1 MKRADQIF
9 WALLGITAL
18 VFTVEILF
26 VFLRVPAAQLPAG
39 GLAQKIFY
47 FHVPA
52 AYAMYLCG
60 AVGFVASVLYLLGAT
75 DARDAWAR
83 SGAECATCFGGLVLT
98 SGPLWAKKAWGVYW
112 TFDPRLTTLLLTVL
126 MFAAIVMVRSYGGAG
141 EAERRF
147 AAGLTIMGTAM
158 LPIIHYSVQ
167 KWGGNHPTVI
177 TKGGG
182 GLQHPDMTRAL
193 LLGFVA
199 MTLLAALLLWVR
211 ARVALAEA
219 RVAALEETA
228 AAAGLGES
236 A

>member
-1 MKRADQIF
+1 MTRADRFF
-9 WALLGITAL
+9 WALLLSTAA
-18 VFTVEILF
+18 VFVYEICF
-26 VFLRVPAAQLPAG
+26 VFLVVPAAQLPAG

-52 AYAMYLCG
+52 AYAIYVSG
-60 AVGFVASVLYLLGAT
+60 TVGFVASVLYLLKPT

-83 SGAECATCFGGLVLT
+83 SGAECASCFGGLVLT

-126 MFAAIVMVRSYGGAG
+126 MYVAIVMLRSFGGRG

-147 AAGLTIMGTAM
+147 AAGFTLLGTAM

-182 GLQHPDMTRAL
+182 GLQHPAMTQAL
-193 LLGFVA
+193 LIGFLA

-211 ARVALAEA
+211 AKLALAEA
-219 RVAALEETA
+219 RLAATEETA
-228 AAAGLGES
+228 AALGLGET

>member
-1 MKRADQIF
+1 
-9 WALLGITAL
+9 
-18 VFTVEILF
+18 
-26 VFLRVPAAQLPAG
+26 
-39 GLAQKIFY
+39 
-47 FHVPA
+47 
-52 AYAMYLCG
+52 MYLSG
-60 AVGFVASVLYLLGAT
+60 TVGFAASVLYLLGAT

>member
-1 MKRADQIF
+1 MTRTDRIF
-9 WALLGITAL
+9 WALLLTTAA
-18 VFTVEILF
+18 VFAYEIYF
-26 VFLRVPAAQLPAG
+26 VFLVVPAAQLPAG

-52 AYAMYLCG
+52 AYAMYVSG
-60 AVGFVASVLYLLGAT
+60 GVGFIASVLYLLKQT
-75 DARDAWAR
+75 DTRDAWGKA
-83 SGAECATCFGGLVLT
+83 GAECATCFGTLVLT

-126 MFAAIVMVRSYGGAG
+126 MYAAIVMLRSFGGQG

-147 AAGLTIMGTAM
+147 AAGFTILGTAM

-182 GLQHPDMTRAL
+182 GLHHPAMTQAL
-193 LLGFVA
+193 MIGFLA
-199 MTLLAALLLWVR
+199 MTLLASLLLWVR
-211 ARVALAEA
+211 TKLALAEA
-219 RVAALEETA
+219 RLAATEESA
-228 AAAGLGES
+228 AAAGLGEFS
-236 A
+236 